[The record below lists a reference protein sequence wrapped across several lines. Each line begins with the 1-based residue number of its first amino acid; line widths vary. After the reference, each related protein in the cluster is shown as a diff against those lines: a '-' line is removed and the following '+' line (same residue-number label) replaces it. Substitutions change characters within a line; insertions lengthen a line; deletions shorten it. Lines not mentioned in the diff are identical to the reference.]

1 MRRANRAGTAL
12 CHERENNM
20 KRLLALILLC
30 FVLTSCGTVK
40 GNDSKIMS
48 NVNESSVISAVSTF
62 DNQVG
67 SMTSVN
73 ESSTV
78 TNSKQSA
85 STNKKPANT
94 SSTSSASKG
103 QYDRYETVNFSDYD
117 TGDAAYS
124 LNLAI
129 EAVNMKGS
137 VASVKGEKV
146 HYTLKMPKKQYKLDT
161 TISLVGV
168 QNLTIDG
175 SGSTF
180 VYTKNVSGIFMN
192 NCKNITL
199 TNITFDY
206 DPLRYTQGEI
216 KAINGTKIT
225 VEIDKGYPSD
235 VNFINGASN
244 THDDVYNAGD
254 NVFSANLYDAK
265 TGVIKEN
272 SPGNYLIKTDAVS
285 KGGRLIEVTVHSNST
300 WEGGPTFGMEVGDLI
315 AFSYVGDKL
324 IWAENCQ
331 GGLQYIN
338 LTVWGTS
345 GCGFWETGGGVGG
358 SLFKNVVVEPG
369 PKPTGATRNRL
380 VSVNGDFLHQNG
392 LDKGPIVDGC
402 KFVGMMDDVI
412 NIHGLVYYVLSS
424 SGNKTLIAPRWA
436 IPFVEGEQLIGY
448 DSETLAA
455 VSGKVKVK
463 SMKSYND
470 SSKKSQIEA
479 LYRYCDKQWG
489 DTTLV
494 YEITTDKPLN
504 VKYGDYIVSEDH
516 RGSGTVIKNS
526 TFGKNRSRGIVVKS
540 DDVLIENNTIESTGF
555 PSITL
560 QFDNAFGESGF
571 TSNAIIRNNKI
582 INGTTCVDM
591 TMKVNEYNYG
601 AIMIGMQ
608 FDQVHQ
614 GYLNNY
620 EHKNIAIEN
629 NTIQG
634 TSVYGI
640 FCTSVDGLT
649 VRNNTIINPF
659 KHGIG
664 KIGEAYNVTPNGGI
678 LIGQCK
684 NVTVTGNKVTGGPS
698 QITQAVQLD
707 KNVSGLKANSN
718 NKKQ

>member
-1 MRRANRAGTAL
+1 
-12 CHERENNM
+12 M
-20 KRLLALILLC
+20 KRLLACLLSVC
-30 FVLTSCGTVK
+30 FLLTACGPTD
-40 GNDSKIMS
+40 GAQDATTTTT
-48 NVNESSVISAVSTF
+48 EEGAQTTTST
-62 DNQVG
+62 
-67 SMTSVN
+67 T
-73 ESSTV
+73 TA
-78 TNSKQSA
+78 T
-85 STNKKPANT
+85 TTKKPAGAGQT
-94 SSTSSASKG
+94 TKTTSASGNRK
-103 QYDRYETVNFSDYD
+103 YDRYEVVNLSDYAAD
-117 TGDAAYS
+117 TDDYTFYS
-124 LNLAI
+124 AI
-129 EAVNMKGS
+129 DFINMKGA
-137 VASVKGEKV
+137 VEAAKGNSV
-146 HYTLKMPKKQYKLDT
+146 HYTLKIPKKEYRFSK
-161 TISLVGV
+161 TIEMRGLQDV
-168 QNLTIDG
+168 TIDG
-175 SGSTF
+175 NGSTF
-180 VYTKNVSGIFMN
+180 IFT
-192 NCKNITL
+192 KNITAIYMNGCKNVTL
-199 TNITFDY
+199 QDITFDY

-235 VNFINGASN
+235 IKFINGASN
-244 THDDVYNAGD
+244 THDDLYNAGSD
-254 NVFSANLYDAK
+254 IFSANLYDAK
-265 TGVIKEN
+265 TGVIKED

-285 KGGRLIEVTVHSNST
+285 KGDRLIEVSVHSNST
-300 WEGGPTFGMEVGDLI
+300 WEGGPTLGMEVGDLI
-315 AFSYVGDKL
+315 AFSYVGEKL

-369 PKPTGATRNRL
+369 PKPAGATRDRL

-402 KFVGMMDDVI
+402 KFTAMMDDVI

-424 SGNKTLIAPRWA
+424 SGNKTLIAPRWDV
-436 IPFVEGEQLIGY
+436 PFVEGEQLIGY
-448 DSETLAA
+448 DSESIATT
-455 VSGKVKVK
+455 SGKVKIT
-463 SMKSYND
+463 SFKSYKD
-470 SSKKSQIEA
+470 SSKKAQIEQ

-504 VKYGDYIVSEDH
+504 VKYGDYIMSHDH

-526 TFGKNRSRGIVVKS
+526 TFGKNRSRGIVIKS

-571 TSNAIIRNNKI
+571 SANAIIRNNKI

-591 TMKVNEYNYG
+591 HMKVNEYNYG

-608 FDQVHQ
+608 FDQVHM

-620 EHKNIAIEN
+620 EHKNIVIEN
-629 NTIQG
+629 NVIQG

-649 VRNNTIINPF
+649 VRNNTIIDPF

-664 KIGEAYNVTPNGGI
+664 TIGEAYGVTPNGGI

-707 KNVSGLKANSN
+707 KNVSNVKANSG